1 MNRMTIVVAF
11 VVLLRPSAA
20 SAQHRDPQPAVPAGI
35 VGAARNAAHRAV
47 GLSLGTSP
55 DRWHLRPDARSGEI
69 VWYLRWDKDHVDMR
83 MDAATG
89 QVLQYSGP
97 GLEALVD
104 ATGVTRP
111 LTADSA
117 VELARSLASR
127 FGARRGDWRLSESA
141 DVTPQF
147 DSPAW
152 QVRFT
157 EYVRG
162 WPVDAAGL
170 FMVTLERND
179 HVSWAAEYAQCVMRP
194 GAPACSEPYAREVAT
209 RAFRQLVPAAPAE
222 AELQLGGVSWCRL
235 AEGVSQFA
243 PAYRYCFDTPG
254 ANGVVKAGVEAV
266 VDAWTGELWR
276 IEYTTE
282 GVPKPVAGRAAS
294 PSARIGL
301 AARMLKDRGAAKV
314 GVALVRGTPATVGTP
329 LATASLV
336 HWEDPAGDVELSWA
350 AKERLLAWRT
360 SGGTWSAV
368 KVARQDKASVDAWSA
383 ARDKQTNGQ

>member
-1 MNRMTIVVAF
+1 
-11 VVLLRPSAA
+11 
-20 SAQHRDPQPAVPAGI
+20 
-35 VGAARNAAHRAV
+35 
-47 GLSLGTSP
+47 
-55 DRWHLRPDARSGEI
+55 
-69 VWYLRWDKDHVDMR
+69 
-83 MDAATG
+83 
-89 QVLQYSGP
+89 
-97 GLEALVD
+97 
-104 ATGVTRP
+104 
-111 LTADSA
+111 
-117 VELARSLASR
+117 
-127 FGARRGDWRLSESA
+127 
-141 DVTPQF
+141 
-147 DSPAW
+147 
-152 QVRFT
+152 
-157 EYVRG
+157 
-162 WPVDAAGL
+162 
-170 FMVTLERND
+170 
-179 HVSWAAEYAQCVMRP
+179 
-194 GAPACSEPYAREVAT
+194 
-209 RAFRQLVPAAPAE
+209 LVPAAPAE